1 MTLPRG
7 TALHQDP
14 GLQPERTVMS
24 WDRSLLAM
32 VVAAAM
38 FLRWYGTVG
47 ALALAPA
54 VLCGVAALVIHWTQR
69 HRWTSAWRK
78 AAGWAAAANSRF
90 VPSLG
95 PSRVIAELWMRP
107 RRRSRIDPTN
117 YSVTAKPIVDGLV
130 DARIWPDDSSG
141 WVTGPDMR
149 LGPPVRTPHPEAVL
163 LLIWGTPCCRD
174 ACCHHHRQEGGEA
187 A

>member
-1 MTLPRG
+1 VTMSITIGEALTRAGDVYGSRPDYGLWIPLP
-7 TALHQDP
+7 A
-14 GLQPERTVMS
+14 EAEWMS
-24 WDRSLLAM
+24 ANR
-32 VVAAAM
+32 
-38 FLRWYGTVG
+38 R
-47 ALALAPA
+47 
-54 VLCGVAALVIHWTQR
+54 IHWTQR

-90 VPSLG
+90 IPSLG

-117 YSVTAKPIVDGLV
+117 YSVTAKPIIDGLV
-130 DARIWPDDSSG
+130 DAQIWPDDSSD

-149 LGPPVRTPHPEAVL
+149 LGPPVKTPHPEGVL
-163 LLIWGTPCCRD
+163 LLIWGTQCCRN

>member
-54 VLCGVAALVIHWTQR
+54 VLCSVAALVIHWTQR
-69 HRWTSAWRK
+69 HRYGRQSAGIAQERVG
-78 AAGWAAAANSRF
+78 ADAWA
-90 VPSLG
+90 VVWLG
-95 PSRVIAELWMRP
+95 ALVVALSALG
-107 RRRSRIDPTN
+107 
-117 YSVTAKPIVDGLV
+117 IV
-130 DARIWPDDSSG
+130 A
-141 WVTGPDMR
+141 
-149 LGPPVRTPHPEAVL
+149 
-163 LLIWGTPCCRD
+163 IWGT
-174 ACCHHHRQEGGEA
+174 
-187 A
+187 